1 MKVDL
6 HLHTYYSDGFFSPFE
21 IVKKISKT
29 GAKIISITD
38 HDNIGGLKEAIRT
51 GLKEDIEVIPGVEI
65 SGEYN
70 GRETHILGYFIDLQ
84 SEPLKALLKEIQEE
98 RITRIKKIIAKLNE
112 LGSTI
117 TYDDAK
123 EDLKSTVSI
132 GRPHI
137 ANALV
142 RQGFVKS
149 FFDAFTKY
157 IGDDKIA
164 DVKKVRPRYDRV
176 FRIIKEAGGLS
187 FLAHPAKYFNE
198 EEIKM
203 FKAAGLDGI
212 EVVHPSHSASE
223 IKKYKDIA
231 SKLNMLTSGGSDFH
245 GGRKNDAGNMG
256 KYFIGEKE
264 VLKMKAYLP
273 KVNNTVTE
281 N

>member
-21 IVKKISKT
+21 IVKKIQKT
-29 GAKIISITD
+29 GTKIISITD

-65 SGEYN
+65 SGEYMN
-70 GRETHILGYFIDLQ
+70 REMHILGYFIDPNAPVMK
-84 SEPLKALLKEIQEE
+84 ELLTEIQEE
-98 RITRIKKIIAKLNE
+98 RILRIKKIITKLNE

-123 EDLKSTVSI
+123 EDLKTTVSI

-142 RQGFVKS
+142 KQGFVKS
-149 FFDAFTKY
+149 FFDAFSKY

-164 DVKKVRPRYDRV
+164 DVKKVRPNYDRV
-176 FRIIKEAGGLS
+176 FKVIKEAGGLS

-198 EEIKM
+198 EEVKL

-212 EVVHPSHSASE
+212 EVVHPSHTALE
-223 IKKYKDIA
+223 VKKYKEIA
-231 SKLNMLTSGGSDFH
+231 VKYNLLTSGGSDFH

-256 KYFIGEKE
+256 KYYISEKE
-264 VLKMKAYLP
+264 VDKMRALLP
-273 KVNNTVTE
+273 KKQIAI
-281 N
+281 

>member
-21 IVKKISKT
+21 IVKKIQKT
-29 GAKIISITD
+29 GTKIISITD

-65 SGEYN
+65 SGEYMN
-70 GRETHILGYFIDLQ
+70 REMHILGYFIDPNAPVMK
-84 SEPLKALLKEIQEE
+84 ELLTEIQEE
-98 RITRIKKIIAKLNE
+98 RILRIKKIIAKLNE

-123 EDLKSTVSI
+123 EDLKTTVSI

-142 RQGFVKS
+142 KQGFVKS
-149 FFDAFTKY
+149 FFDAFSKY

-164 DVKKVRPRYDRV
+164 DVKKVRPNYDRV
-176 FRIIKEAGGLS
+176 FKVIKEAGGLS

-198 EEIKM
+198 EEIKI

-212 EVVHPSHSASE
+212 EVVHPSHNTNEVKKFKE
-223 IKKYKDIA
+223 IAVKHN
-231 SKLNMLTSGGSDFH
+231 LLTSGGSDFH

-256 KYFIGEKE
+256 KYYISEKE
-264 VLKMKAYLP
+264 VERMRAMLP
-273 KVNNTVTE
+273 KKQLAI
-281 N
+281 

>member
-21 IVKKISKT
+21 IVKKIQKT
-29 GAKIISITD
+29 GTKIISITD

-65 SGEYN
+65 SGEYMN
-70 GRETHILGYFIDLQ
+70 REMHILGYFIDPQ
-84 SEPLKALLKEIQEE
+84 APALVELLTEIQEE
-98 RITRIKKIIAKLNE
+98 RILRIKKIIAKLNE
-112 LGSTI
+112 LGSRI

-123 EDLKSTVSI
+123 EDLKTTVSI

-142 RQGFVKS
+142 KQGFVKS
-149 FFDAFTKY
+149 FYDAFSKY

-164 DVKKVRPRYDRV
+164 DVKKVRPNYERV
-176 FRIIKEAGGLS
+176 FRVIKEAGGLS

-198 EEIKM
+198 EEVKL
-203 FKAAGLDGI
+203 FKNAGLDGI
-212 EVVHPSHSASE
+212 ETVHPSHTASE
-223 IKKYKDIA
+223 VKKYKEIA
-231 SKLNMLTSGGSDFH
+231 VKYNLLTSGGSDFH

-256 KYFIGEKE
+256 KYFITEKE
-264 VLKMKAYLP
+264 IDRMRALLP
-273 KVNNTVTE
+273 KKEKAIV
-281 N
+281 

>member
-21 IVKKISKT
+21 IVKKIQKT
-29 GAKIISITD
+29 GTKIISITD

-65 SGEYN
+65 SGEYMN
-70 GRETHILGYFIDLQ
+70 REMHILGYFIDPNAPVMK
-84 SEPLKALLKEIQEE
+84 ELLTEIQEE
-98 RITRIKKIIAKLNE
+98 RILRIKKIITKLNE

-123 EDLKSTVSI
+123 EDLKTTVSI

-142 RQGFVKS
+142 KQGFVKS
-149 FFDAFTKY
+149 FFDAFSKY
-157 IGDDKIA
+157 IGDDKVA
-164 DVKKVRPRYDRV
+164 DVKKVRPNYDRV
-176 FRIIKEAGGLS
+176 FKVIKEAGGLS

-198 EEIKM
+198 EEIKI
-203 FKAAGLDGI
+203 FKSAGLDGI
-212 EVVHPSHSASE
+212 EVIHPSHTATDT
-223 IKKYKDIA
+223 KKYKEIA
-231 SKLNMLTSGGSDFH
+231 SKFNLLTSGGSDFH

-256 KYFIGEKE
+256 KYYISEKE
-264 VLKMKAYLP
+264 IDKMRAMLP
-273 KVNNTVTE
+273 KKVA
-281 N
+281 

>member
-21 IVKKISKT
+21 IVKKIQKT
-29 GAKIISITD
+29 GTKIISITD

-65 SGEYN
+65 SGEYMN
-70 GRETHILGYFIDLQ
+70 REMHILGYFIDPNAPVMK
-84 SEPLKALLKEIQEE
+84 ELLTEIQEE
-98 RITRIKKIIAKLNE
+98 RILRIKKIIAKLNE

-123 EDLKSTVSI
+123 EDLKTTVSI

-142 RQGFVKS
+142 KQGFVKS
-149 FFDAFTKY
+149 FFDAFSKY

-164 DVKKVRPRYDRV
+164 DVKKVRPNYDRV
-176 FRIIKEAGGLS
+176 FKVIKQAGGLS

-198 EEIKM
+198 EEIKI

-212 EVVHPSHSASE
+212 EVVHPSHNTNEVKKFKE
-223 IKKYKDIA
+223 IAVKHN
-231 SKLNMLTSGGSDFH
+231 LLTSGGSDFH

-256 KYFIGEKE
+256 KYYISEKE
-264 VLKMKAYLP
+264 IDKMRALLP
-273 KVNNTVTE
+273 KKQIAI
-281 N
+281 

>member
-21 IVKKISKT
+21 IVKKIQKT
-29 GAKIISITD
+29 GTKIISITD

-65 SGEYN
+65 SGEYMN
-70 GRETHILGYFIDLQ
+70 REMHILGYFIDPNAPVMK
-84 SEPLKALLKEIQEE
+84 ELLTEIQEE
-98 RITRIKKIIAKLNE
+98 RILRIKKIIAKLNE

-123 EDLKSTVSI
+123 EDLKTTVSI

-142 RQGFVKS
+142 KQGFVKS
-149 FFDAFTKY
+149 FFDAFSKY

-164 DVKKVRPRYDRV
+164 DVKKVRPNYDRV
-176 FRIIKEAGGLS
+176 FKVIKEAGGLS

-198 EEIKM
+198 EEIKI

-212 EVVHPSHSASE
+212 EVVHPSHNTNEVKKFKE
-223 IKKYKDIA
+223 IAVKHN
-231 SKLNMLTSGGSDFH
+231 LLTSGGSDFH

-256 KYFIGEKE
+256 KYYISEKE
-264 VLKMKAYLP
+264 IDKMRAMLP
-273 KVNNTVTE
+273 KKQIAI
-281 N
+281 

>member
-21 IVKKISKT
+21 IVKKIQKT
-29 GAKIISITD
+29 GTKIISITD

-65 SGEYN
+65 SGEYMN
-70 GRETHILGYFIDLQ
+70 REMHILGYFIDPQ
-84 SEPLKALLKEIQEE
+84 APALVELLTEIQEE
-98 RITRIKKIIAKLNE
+98 RILRIKKIIAKLNE

-123 EDLKSTVSI
+123 EDLKTTVSI

-142 RQGFVKS
+142 KQGFVKS
-149 FFDAFTKY
+149 FFDAFSKY
-157 IGDDKIA
+157 IGDDKVA
-164 DVKKVRPRYDRV
+164 DVKKVRPNYDRV
-176 FRIIKEAGGLS
+176 FKVIKQAGGLS

-198 EEIKM
+198 EEIKI

-212 EVVHPSHSASE
+212 EVVHPSHNTNE
-223 IKKYKDIA
+223 VKKYKEIA
-231 SKLNMLTSGGSDFH
+231 VKHNLLTSGGSDFH

-256 KYFIGEKE
+256 KYYISEKE
-264 VLKMKAYLP
+264 IDKMRAMLP
-273 KVNNTVTE
+273 KKQIAI
-281 N
+281 

>member
-21 IVKKISKT
+21 IVKKIQKT
-29 GAKIISITD
+29 GTKIISITD

-65 SGEYN
+65 SGEYMN
-70 GRETHILGYFIDLQ
+70 REMHILGYFIDPNAPVMK
-84 SEPLKALLKEIQEE
+84 ELLTEIQEE
-98 RITRIKKIIAKLNE
+98 RILRIKKIIAKLNE

-123 EDLKSTVSI
+123 EDLKTTVSI

-142 RQGFVKS
+142 KQGFVKS
-149 FFDAFTKY
+149 FFDAFSKY

-164 DVKKVRPRYDRV
+164 DVKKVRPNYDRV
-176 FRIIKEAGGLS
+176 FKVIKAAGGLS

-198 EEIKM
+198 EEIKI

-212 EVVHPSHSASE
+212 EVVHPSHNTNE
-223 IKKYKDIA
+223 VKKYKEIA
-231 SKLNMLTSGGSDFH
+231 VKHNLLTSGGSDFH

-256 KYFIGEKE
+256 KYYISEKE
-264 VLKMKAYLP
+264 IDKMRAMLP
-273 KVNNTVTE
+273 KKQIAI
-281 N
+281 

>member
-21 IVKKISKT
+21 IVKKIQKT
-29 GAKIISITD
+29 GTKIISITD

-70 GRETHILGYFIDLQ
+70 GREMHILGYFIDPHAPAMK
-84 SEPLKALLKEIQEE
+84 ELLTEIQDE
-98 RITRIKKIIAKLNE
+98 RILRIKKIIAKLNE

-117 TYDDAK
+117 TYEDANK
-123 EDLKSTVSI
+123 DLKSTVSI

-142 RQGFVKS
+142 REGFVKS
-149 FFDAFTKY
+149 FFDAFVKY

-164 DVKKVRPRYDRV
+164 DVKKVRPKYDRV
-176 FRIIKEAGGLS
+176 FKVIKEAGGLS

-198 EEIKM
+198 EEIKL
-203 FKAAGLDGI
+203 FKAAGLDGV
-212 EVVHPSHSASE
+212 EVVHPSHTANE
-223 IKKYKDIA
+223 VKKYKEIA
-231 SKLNMLTSGGSDFH
+231 AKFNMLTSGGSDFH

-256 KYFIGEKE
+256 KYYISEKE
-264 VLKMKAYLP
+264 IERMRAMLP
-273 KVNNTVTE
+273 KKVA
-281 N
+281 

>member
-21 IVKKISKT
+21 IVKKIQKT
-29 GAKIISITD
+29 GTKIISITD

-65 SGEYN
+65 SGEYMN
-70 GRETHILGYFIDLQ
+70 REMHILGYFIDPQAPVLV
-84 SEPLKALLKEIQEE
+84 ELLTEIQEE
-98 RITRIKKIIAKLNE
+98 RILRIKKIIAKLNE

-123 EDLKSTVSI
+123 EDLKTTVSI

-142 RQGFVKS
+142 KQGFVKS
-149 FFDAFTKY
+149 FFDAFSKY

-164 DVKKVRPRYDRV
+164 DVKKVRPNYDRV
-176 FRIIKEAGGLS
+176 FRVIKEAGGLS

-198 EEIKM
+198 EEVKL

-212 EVVHPSHSASE
+212 EVVHPSHTANE
-223 IKKYKDIA
+223 VKKYKEIA
-231 SKLNMLTSGGSDFH
+231 VKYNLLTSGGSDFH

-256 KYFIGEKE
+256 KYYISEKE
-264 VLKMKAYLP
+264 VDKMRALLP
-273 KVNNTVTE
+273 KKEKAIV
-281 N
+281 

>member
-21 IVKKISKT
+21 IVKKIQKT
-29 GAKIISITD
+29 GTKIISITD
-38 HDNIGGLKEAIRT
+38 HDNIGGLKEAMRT

-65 SGEYN
+65 SGEYMN
-70 GRETHILGYFIDLQ
+70 REMHILGYFID
-84 SEPLKALLKEIQEE
+84 PKAPALVELLTEIQEE
-98 RITRIKKIIAKLNE
+98 RILRIKKIIAKLNE

-123 EDLKSTVSI
+123 EDLKTTVSI

-142 RQGFVKS
+142 KQGFVKS
-149 FFDAFTKY
+149 FFDAFSKY
-157 IGDDKIA
+157 IGDDKVA
-164 DVKKVRPRYDRV
+164 DVKKVRPNYDRV
-176 FRIIKEAGGLS
+176 FKVIKAAGGLS

-198 EEIKM
+198 EEIKI

-212 EVVHPSHSASE
+212 EVVHPSHNTNE
-223 IKKYKDIA
+223 VKKYKEIA
-231 SKLNMLTSGGSDFH
+231 VKHNLLTSGGSDFH

-256 KYFIGEKE
+256 KYYISEKE
-264 VLKMKAYLP
+264 IDKMRAMLSKKQIAI
-273 KVNNTVTE
+273 
-281 N
+281 

>member
-21 IVKKISKT
+21 IVKKIQKT
-29 GAKIISITD
+29 GTKIISITD
-38 HDNIGGLKEAIRT
+38 HDNIGGLKEAMRT

-65 SGEYN
+65 SGEYMN
-70 GRETHILGYFIDLQ
+70 REMHILGYFIDPQ
-84 SEPLKALLKEIQEE
+84 APALVELLTEIQEE
-98 RITRIKKIIAKLNE
+98 RILRIKKIIAKLNE

-123 EDLKSTVSI
+123 EDLKTTVSI

-142 RQGFVKS
+142 KQGFVKS
-149 FFDAFTKY
+149 FFDAFSKY
-157 IGDDKIA
+157 IGDDKVA
-164 DVKKVRPRYDRV
+164 DVKKVRPNYDRV
-176 FRIIKEAGGLS
+176 FKVIKAAGGLS

-198 EEIKM
+198 EEIKI

-212 EVVHPSHSASE
+212 EVVHPSHNTNE
-223 IKKYKDIA
+223 VKKYKEIA
-231 SKLNMLTSGGSDFH
+231 VKHNLLTSGGSDFH

-256 KYFIGEKE
+256 KYYISEKE
-264 VLKMKAYLP
+264 IDKMRAMLSKKQIAI
-273 KVNNTVTE
+273 
-281 N
+281 

>member
-21 IVKKISKT
+21 IVKKIQKT
-29 GAKIISITD
+29 GTKIISITD

-65 SGEYN
+65 SGEYMN
-70 GRETHILGYFIDLQ
+70 REMHILGYFIDPYAPVMK
-84 SEPLKALLKEIQEE
+84 ELLTEIQEE
-98 RITRIKKIIAKLNE
+98 RILRIKKIIAKLNE

-123 EDLKSTVSI
+123 EDLKTTVSI

-142 RQGFVKS
+142 KQGFVKS
-149 FFDAFTKY
+149 FFDAFSKY

-164 DVKKVRPRYDRV
+164 DVKKVRPNYDRV
-176 FRIIKEAGGLS
+176 FKVIKEAGGLS

-198 EEIKM
+198 EEIKI

-212 EVVHPSHSASE
+212 EVVHPSHNTNEVKKFKE
-223 IKKYKDIA
+223 IAVKHN
-231 SKLNMLTSGGSDFH
+231 LLTSGGSDFH

-256 KYFIGEKE
+256 KYYISEKE
-264 VLKMKAYLP
+264 VERMRAMLP
-273 KVNNTVTE
+273 KKQLAI
-281 N
+281 

>member
-21 IVKKISKT
+21 IVKKIQKT
-29 GAKIISITD
+29 GTKIISITD

-65 SGEYN
+65 SGEYMN
-70 GRETHILGYFIDLQ
+70 REMHILGYFIDPNAPVMK
-84 SEPLKALLKEIQEE
+84 ELLTEIQEE
-98 RITRIKKIIAKLNE
+98 RILRIKKIIAKLNE

-123 EDLKSTVSI
+123 EDLKTTVSI

-142 RQGFVKS
+142 KQGFVKS
-149 FFDAFTKY
+149 FFDAFSKY

-164 DVKKVRPRYDRV
+164 DVKKVRPNYDRV
-176 FRIIKEAGGLS
+176 FKVIKEAGGLS

-198 EEIKM
+198 EEVKL

-212 EVVHPSHSASE
+212 EVIHPSHTTNDV
-223 IKKYKDIA
+223 KKYKEIA
-231 SKLNMLTSGGSDFH
+231 VKYNLLTSGGSDFH

-256 KYFIGEKE
+256 KYYISEKE
-264 VLKMKAYLP
+264 VDRMRALLP
-273 KVNNTVTE
+273 KKQLAI
-281 N
+281 

>member
-21 IVKKISKT
+21 IVKKIQKT
-29 GAKIISITD
+29 GTKIISITD

-65 SGEYN
+65 SGEYMN
-70 GRETHILGYFIDLQ
+70 REMHILGYFIDPAAPAMK
-84 SEPLKALLKEIQEE
+84 ELLTEIQEE
-98 RITRIKKIIAKLNE
+98 RILRIKKIITKLNE

-123 EDLKSTVSI
+123 EDLKTTVSI

-137 ANALV
+137 ANVLV
-142 RQGFVKS
+142 KQGFVKS
-149 FFDAFTKY
+149 FFDAFYKY

-164 DVKKVRPRYDRV
+164 DVKKVRPNYDRV
-176 FRIIKEAGGLS
+176 FKVIKEAGGLS

-198 EEIKM
+198 EEIKI

-212 EVVHPSHSASE
+212 EVIHPSHTASDT
-223 IKKYKDIA
+223 KKYKEIA
-231 SKLNMLTSGGSDFH
+231 SKLNLLTSGGSDFH

-256 KYFIGEKE
+256 KYYISEKE
-264 VLKMKAYLP
+264 IDRMRAKLP
-273 KVNNTVTE
+273 KKVA
-281 N
+281 

>member
-21 IVKKISKT
+21 IVKKIQKT
-29 GAKIISITD
+29 GTKIISITD

-65 SGEYN
+65 SGEYMN
-70 GRETHILGYFIDLQ
+70 REMHILGYFIDPNAPVMK
-84 SEPLKALLKEIQEE
+84 ELLTEIQEE
-98 RITRIKKIIAKLNE
+98 RILRIKKIIAKLNE

-123 EDLKSTVSI
+123 EDLKTTVSI

-137 ANALV
+137 ANVLV
-142 RQGFVKS
+142 KQGFVKS
-149 FFDAFTKY
+149 FFDAFSKY

-164 DVKKVRPRYDRV
+164 DVKKVRPNYDRV
-176 FRIIKEAGGLS
+176 FKVIKEAGGLS

-198 EEIKM
+198 EEIKI

-212 EVVHPSHSASE
+212 EVVHPSHNTNEVKKFKE
-223 IKKYKDIA
+223 IAVKHN
-231 SKLNMLTSGGSDFH
+231 LLTSGGSDFH

-256 KYFIGEKE
+256 KYYISEKE
-264 VLKMKAYLP
+264 IDKMRAMLQKKQIAI
-273 KVNNTVTE
+273 
-281 N
+281 

>member
-21 IVKKISKT
+21 IVKKIQKT
-29 GAKIISITD
+29 GTKIISITD

-65 SGEYN
+65 SGEYMN
-70 GRETHILGYFIDLQ
+70 REMHILGYFID
-84 SEPLKALLKEIQEE
+84 PNAPALKELLTEIQEE
-98 RITRIKKIIAKLNE
+98 RILRIKKIIAKLNE
-112 LGSTI
+112 LGSPI

-123 EDLKSTVSI
+123 EDLKTTVSI

-142 RQGFVKS
+142 KQGFVKS
-149 FFDAFTKY
+149 FFDAFSKY
-157 IGDDKIA
+157 IGDDKVA
-164 DVKKVRPRYDRV
+164 DVKKVRPNYDRV
-176 FRIIKEAGGLS
+176 FRVIKEAGGLS

-198 EEIKM
+198 EEIKI

-212 EVVHPSHSASE
+212 EVVHPSHNTNEVKKFKE
-223 IKKYKDIA
+223 IAVKHN
-231 SKLNMLTSGGSDFH
+231 LLTSGGSDFH

-256 KYFIGEKE
+256 KYYISEKE
-264 VLKMKAYLP
+264 IDKMRSMLP
-273 KVNNTVTE
+273 KKVA
-281 N
+281 

>member
-21 IVKKISKT
+21 IVKKIQKT
-29 GAKIISITD
+29 GTKIISITD

-65 SGEYN
+65 SGEYMN
-70 GRETHILGYFIDLQ
+70 REMHILGYFIDPNAPVMK
-84 SEPLKALLKEIQEE
+84 ELLTEIQEE
-98 RITRIKKIIAKLNE
+98 RILRIKKIIAKLNE

-123 EDLKSTVSI
+123 EDLKTTVSI

-137 ANALV
+137 ANVLV
-142 RQGFVKS
+142 KQGFVKS
-149 FFDAFTKY
+149 FFDAFSKY

-164 DVKKVRPRYDRV
+164 DVKKVRPNYDRV
-176 FRIIKEAGGLS
+176 FKVIKEAGGLS

-198 EEIKM
+198 EEIKI

-212 EVVHPSHSASE
+212 EVVHPSHNTNEVKKFKE
-223 IKKYKDIA
+223 IAVKHN
-231 SKLNMLTSGGSDFH
+231 LLTSGGSDFH

-256 KYFIGEKE
+256 KYYISEKE
-264 VLKMKAYLP
+264 IDKMRALLP
-273 KVNNTVTE
+273 KKQTAI
-281 N
+281 

>member
-21 IVKKISKT
+21 IVKKIQKT
-29 GAKIISITD
+29 GTKIISITD

-65 SGEYN
+65 SGEYMN
-70 GRETHILGYFIDLQ
+70 REMHILGYFIDPQ
-84 SEPLKALLKEIQEE
+84 APALVELLTEIQEE
-98 RITRIKKIIAKLNE
+98 RILRIKKIIAKLNE

-117 TYDDAK
+117 TYDDTK
-123 EDLKSTVSI
+123 EDLKTTVSI

-142 RQGFVKS
+142 KQGFVKS
-149 FFDAFTKY
+149 FFDAFSKY

-164 DVKKVRPRYDRV
+164 DVKKVRPNYDRV
-176 FRIIKEAGGLS
+176 FKVIKEAGGLS

-198 EEIKM
+198 EEVKL

-212 EVVHPSHSASE
+212 EVIHPSHTTNDV
-223 IKKYKDIA
+223 KKYKEIA
-231 SKLNMLTSGGSDFH
+231 VKYNLLTSGGSDFH

-256 KYFIGEKE
+256 KYYISEKE
-264 VLKMKAYLP
+264 VDRMRALLP
-273 KVNNTVTE
+273 KKQLAI
-281 N
+281 

>member
-21 IVKKISKT
+21 IVKKIQKT
-29 GAKIISITD
+29 GTKIISITD

-65 SGEYN
+65 SGEYMN
-70 GRETHILGYFIDLQ
+70 REMHILGYFIDPQAPVLV
-84 SEPLKALLKEIQEE
+84 ELLTEIQEE
-98 RITRIKKIIAKLNE
+98 RILRIKKIIAKLNE

-123 EDLKSTVSI
+123 EDLKTTVSI

-137 ANALV
+137 ANVLV
-142 RQGFVKS
+142 KQGFVKS
-149 FFDAFTKY
+149 FFDAFSKY

-164 DVKKVRPRYDRV
+164 DVKKVRPNYERV
-176 FRIIKEAGGLS
+176 FKVIKEAGGLS
-187 FLAHPAKYFNE
+187 FVAHPAKYFNE
-198 EEIKM
+198 EEIKI

-212 EVVHPSHSASE
+212 EVVHPSHNTNEVKKFKE
-223 IKKYKDIA
+223 IAVKYN
-231 SKLNMLTSGGSDFH
+231 LLTSGGSDFH

-256 KYFIGEKE
+256 KYYISEKE
-264 VLKMKAYLP
+264 VDRMRAKLP
-273 KVNNTVTE
+273 KKQIAI
-281 N
+281 

>member
-21 IVKKISKT
+21 IVKKIQKT
-29 GAKIISITD
+29 GTKIISITD

-65 SGEYN
+65 SGEYMN
-70 GRETHILGYFIDLQ
+70 REMHILGYFIDPNAPVMK
-84 SEPLKALLKEIQEE
+84 ELLTEIQEE
-98 RITRIKKIIAKLNE
+98 RILRIKKIIAKLNE

-123 EDLKSTVSI
+123 EDLKTTVSI

-142 RQGFVKS
+142 KQGFVKS
-149 FFDAFTKY
+149 FFDAFSKY

-164 DVKKVRPRYDRV
+164 DVKKVRPNYDRV
-176 FRIIKEAGGLS
+176 FKVIKAAGGLS

-198 EEIKM
+198 EEIKI

-212 EVVHPSHSASE
+212 EVVHPSHNTNEVKKFKE
-223 IKKYKDIA
+223 IAVKHN
-231 SKLNMLTSGGSDFH
+231 LLTSGGSDFH

-256 KYFIGEKE
+256 KYYISEKE
-264 VLKMKAYLP
+264 VERMRAMLP
-273 KVNNTVTE
+273 KKQLAI
-281 N
+281 

>member
-21 IVKKISKT
+21 IVKKIQKT
-29 GAKIISITD
+29 GTKIISITD
-38 HDNIGGLKEAIRT
+38 HDNIGGLKEAMRT

-65 SGEYN
+65 SGEYMN
-70 GRETHILGYFIDLQ
+70 REMHILGYFIDPQ
-84 SEPLKALLKEIQEE
+84 APALVELLTEIQEE
-98 RITRIKKIIAKLNE
+98 RILRIKKIIAKLNE

-123 EDLKSTVSI
+123 EDLKTTVSI

-142 RQGFVKS
+142 KQGFVKS
-149 FFDAFTKY
+149 FFDAFSKY

-164 DVKKVRPRYDRV
+164 DVKKVRPNYDRV
-176 FRIIKEAGGLS
+176 FKVIKQAGGLS

-198 EEIKM
+198 EEIKI

-212 EVVHPSHSASE
+212 EVVHPSHNTNE
-223 IKKYKDIA
+223 VKKYKEIA
-231 SKLNMLTSGGSDFH
+231 VKHNLLTSGGSDFH

-256 KYFIGEKE
+256 KYYISEKE
-264 VLKMKAYLP
+264 IDKMRAMLP
-273 KVNNTVTE
+273 KKQIAI
-281 N
+281 

>member
-21 IVKKISKT
+21 IVKKIQKT
-29 GAKIISITD
+29 GTKIISITD

-65 SGEYN
+65 SGEYMN
-70 GRETHILGYFIDLQ
+70 REMHILGYFIDPNAPVMK
-84 SEPLKALLKEIQEE
+84 ELLTEIQEE
-98 RITRIKKIIAKLNE
+98 RILRIKKIIAKLNE

-123 EDLKSTVSI
+123 EDLKTTVSI

-137 ANALV
+137 ANVLV
-142 RQGFVKS
+142 KQGFVKS
-149 FFDAFTKY
+149 FFDAFSKY

-164 DVKKVRPRYDRV
+164 DVKKVRPNYDRV
-176 FRIIKEAGGLS
+176 FKVIKEAGGLS

-198 EEIKM
+198 EEIKI

-212 EVVHPSHSASE
+212 EVVHPSHNTNEVKKFKE
-223 IKKYKDIA
+223 IAVKHN
-231 SKLNMLTSGGSDFH
+231 LLTSGGSDFH

-256 KYFIGEKE
+256 KYYISEKE
-264 VLKMKAYLP
+264 IDKMRALLP
-273 KVNNTVTE
+273 KKQIAI
-281 N
+281 